1 MKNILWTLLVAAA
14 AAESCM
20 AQTEAISVN
29 MAATATGS
37 SCTFQAQSLLTGF
50 TREVSFAGGTPQFV
64 IPQISQITILK
75 NADNCS
81 ATLLKALFSTSGAGI
96 PTVTITL
103 MGNAVAA
110 QTIQLTN
117 AFITSLTGTSGGNV
131 QDPLTE
137 KVTLAYETITIT
149 DNVFKTTVSCSS
161 ITDTCK

>member
-14 AAESCM
+14 AAGSCM

-29 MAATATGS
+29 MAATATGT

-50 TREVSFAGGTPQFV
+50 TREVSFAGGTAQFV
-64 IPQISQITILK
+64 KPQVSEITILK

-81 ATLLKALFSTSGAGI
+81 ATLLKNLFSTSAPGI

-103 MGNAVAA
+103 NDSTGVA

-131 QDPLTE
+131 RDPLTE

-149 DNVFKTTVSCSS
+149 DNVFKTTVSCSA
-161 ITDTCK
+161 ITDTCR